1 MKTGQANKIIRK
13 TKWIHGWF
21 SFEAAMLFAWIDE
34 IQKSNDLVGDIFEI
48 GVHHGKSAVFLA
60 AMLDHTR
67 EKLAVC
73 DLFENQTKNV
83 SGSGSG
89 DRHIFEQNVRLY
101 LQGGFDTRIFSKS
114 STELTGEEAGNNYRF
129 IHIDGGHD
137 QSEALNDLQFAA
149 RSTIAEGVIVVDDPM
164 TPVWPGVA
172 EAIFTFLS
180 NDKRF
185 CAIVAGFNKMFLVR
199 RDFAALYTRQMDI
212 EELRVEY
219 RIAYPWHFKKLTF
232 MGYPLRIFYIP
243 SYVARRSVRTKL
255 IQYYQQHNWLKHPL
269 LRPAVSFTKL
279 IIQRKRR

>member
-1 MKTGQANKIIRK
+1 
-13 TKWIHGWF
+13 
-21 SFEAAMLFAWIDE
+21 MLFAWIDE

-73 DLFENQTKNV
+73 DLFENQSMNV
-83 SGSGSG
+83 SESGSG
-89 DRHIFEQNVRLY
+89 DRNIFEQNVRLY
-101 LQGGFDTRIFSKS
+101 LHGGFDTRIFSKP
-114 STELTGEEAGNNYRF
+114 STELTVEEAGNNYRF
-129 IHIDGGHD
+129 IHLDGGHD

-149 RSTIAEGVIVVDDPM
+149 RSTIEEGVIAVDDPM

-172 EAIFTFLS
+172 EAIFIFLS

-199 RDFAALYTRQMDI
+199 RDFAALYTREMDI
-212 EELRVEY
+212 EEPRVEY

-232 MGYPLRIFYIP
+232 MGYPLRIFHIP

-255 IQYYQQHNWLKHPL
+255 IQYYQQHNWLKHSL
-269 LRPAVSFTKL
+269 LSPAVSFTKL